1 MTFQWPPT
9 ILCQHIINSFIK
21 SKTVFNPSW
30 HIWYEIHRNEFYRC
44 LITHSR
50 VVFDIIKNSIYCV
63 FCYALIIVFNTM
75 LIEQIYYIDHSQHI
89 CVAWVPS
96 THSHLYAATQAKPY
110 VIIIIIII
118 IICMYIY
125 IFVCV
130 NGGRYE

>member
-1 MTFQWPPT
+1 MTFEWPPT
-9 ILCQHIINSFIK
+9 VLCQHIINSFIK

-75 LIEQIYYIDHSQHI
+75 LIEQIYYIDHFTTYLCCLGAVYPPVHHNPSQTLRYYYYLHVYIHI
-89 CVAWVPS
+89 CVCEWW
-96 THSHLYAATQAKPY
+96 TLW
-110 VIIIIIII
+110 INI
-118 IICMYIY
+118 
-125 IFVCV
+125 
-130 NGGRYE
+130 